1 MYAQQDELRRRDLLR
16 AASIESSRPKNCIM
30 NRVEATF
37 TPTQRIKPKGPR
49 VGAPHARKRRKETA
63 MSAYAADGRGEV
75 RARGGGAA
83 PGPAARYTDSSMSRK
98 VRGRSAQ
105 SERAA
110 SKSTFVVTSQA
121 LMAATRPGNDLY
133 TYA

>member
-1 MYAQQDELRRRDLLR
+1 
-16 AASIESSRPKNCIM
+16 
-30 NRVEATF
+30 
-37 TPTQRIKPKGPR
+37 
-49 VGAPHARKRRKETA
+49 

-83 PGPAARYTDSSMSRK
+83 PAARYTDSSMSRS

-105 SERAA
+105 SESAA

-121 LMAATRPGNDLY
+121 LMAATRAPTATKGSASLRG
-133 TYA
+133 ARGPRPRFRRFFLQKGGVRKHRCKLCACGSVEVRFAL